1 VDQAGSGAGHPK
13 SSATDGYGDQEQLER
28 AEKGQGWAQ
37 PWITKAH
44 LVKSQMLNDLK
55 SEQVLRVLLTCG
67 RARSL
72 VLMCGIGTIEVKA
85 LRCARFDSRSS
96 LVVQLKSS
104 ALIFK
109 ERGKMSTTWFITGAS
124 RGIGREL
131 TEQALARV
139 DCVAATLRHPEQ
151 LDDLAAVHGD
161 RLWVRQLDV
170 TDTMQ
175 LGRVVEEAFT
185 DHERIDVVVSN
196 AGFGVFGAAED
207 LTNDQVE
214 QMIATNLTAAIH
226 LARLVVPYL
235 RRQGGG
241 RLMQLSSMGGHIA
254 FPAFS
259 LYHATKWGIEGFYEA
274 LAQEVEPFGIH
285 TTLVE
290 PGMIRTSFY
299 EAATRVPVSEP
310 YQGGP
315 ADRKPIPLEQM
326 PGSQTRVVAAMIE
339 AALSENPPRR
349 LLLGS
354 DAYGLV
360 THALN
365 ERLATFERQRA
376 VAFSTDVDQGEVA
389 S

>member
-1 VDQAGSGAGHPK
+1 MAS
-13 SSATDGYGDQEQLER
+13 
-28 AEKGQGWAQ
+28 
-37 PWITKAH
+37 
-44 LVKSQMLNDLK
+44 
-55 SEQVLRVLLTCG
+55 
-67 RARSL
+67 
-72 VLMCGIGTIEVKA
+72 
-85 LRCARFDSRSS
+85 
-96 LVVQLKSS
+96 
-104 ALIFK
+104 
-109 ERGKMSTTWFITGAS
+109 TWFITGAS
-124 RGIGREL
+124 RGLGREL
-131 TEQALARV
+131 TEQALARG
-139 DCVAATLRHPEQ
+139 DRVAATLRTPSQ
-151 LDDLAAVHGD
+151 LDDLAAVHSD
-161 RLWVRQLDV
+161 RFWVRQLDV

-175 LGRVVEEAFT
+175 MSRVVKEAFT
-185 DHERIDVVVSN
+185 AYERIDVVVSN

-259 LYHATKWGIEGFYEA
+259 LYHTTKWGIEGFYEA
-274 LAQEVEPFGIH
+274 LAQEVEAFGIH

-290 PGMIRTSFY
+290 PGMIRTGFY

-310 YQGGP
+310 YRGGP
-315 ADRKPIPLEQM
+315 TDRKPIPLEQM
-326 PGSQTRVVAAMIE
+326 PGSQSRVVAAMIE

-360 THALN
+360 TDALK
-365 ERLATFERQRA
+365 ERLATFEQQKA
-376 VAFSTDVDQGEVA
+376 VAFSTDVDQGEDA

>member
-1 VDQAGSGAGHPK
+1 
-13 SSATDGYGDQEQLER
+13 
-28 AEKGQGWAQ
+28 
-37 PWITKAH
+37 
-44 LVKSQMLNDLK
+44 
-55 SEQVLRVLLTCG
+55 
-67 RARSL
+67 
-72 VLMCGIGTIEVKA
+72 
-85 LRCARFDSRSS
+85 
-96 LVVQLKSS
+96 
-104 ALIFK
+104 
-109 ERGKMSTTWFITGAS
+109 MSTTWFITGAS
-124 RGIGREL
+124 RGLGREL
-131 TEQALARV
+131 TEQVLARG
-139 DCVAATLRHPEQ
+139 DRVAATLRTPSQ
-151 LDDLAAVHGD
+151 LDDLVAVHGH

-175 LGRVVEEAFT
+175 MGRVVEEAFT

-207 LTNDQVE
+207 VTNDQVE
-214 QMIATNLTAAIH
+214 QMITTNLTAAIH

-241 RLMQLSSMGGHIA
+241 RLMQVSSMGGHMA

-274 LAQEVEPFGIH
+274 LAQEVAPFGIH

-290 PGMIRTSFY
+290 PGMIRTGFY
-299 EAATRVPVSEP
+299 EAATRVPMSEP
-310 YQGGP
+310 YRGGP

-339 AALSENPPRR
+339 AAQSENPPRR

-354 DAYGLV
+354 DAYRLV
-360 THALN
+360 TEALN

-376 VAFSTDVDQGEVA
+376 VAFSTDVDQGEDA

>member
-1 VDQAGSGAGHPK
+1 
-13 SSATDGYGDQEQLER
+13 
-28 AEKGQGWAQ
+28 
-37 PWITKAH
+37 
-44 LVKSQMLNDLK
+44 
-55 SEQVLRVLLTCG
+55 
-67 RARSL
+67 
-72 VLMCGIGTIEVKA
+72 
-85 LRCARFDSRSS
+85 
-96 LVVQLKSS
+96 
-104 ALIFK
+104 
-109 ERGKMSTTWFITGAS
+109 MSTTWFITGAS
-124 RGIGREL
+124 RGLGREL
-131 TEQALARV
+131 TEQVLARG
-139 DCVAATLRHPEQ
+139 DRVAATLRTPSQ
-151 LDDLAAVHGD
+151 LDDLVAVHGH

-175 LGRVVEEAFT
+175 MGRVVEEAFT

-207 LTNDQVE
+207 VTNDQVE

-241 RLMQLSSMGGHIA
+241 RLIQVSSMGGHIA

-259 LYHATKWGIEGFYEA
+259 LYHATKWGIEGFFEA

-290 PGMIRTSFY
+290 PGMIRTGFY

-326 PGSQTRVVAAMIE
+326 PGSQTKVVAAMIE

-354 DAYGLV
+354 DAYRLV
-360 THALN
+360 TEALN

-376 VAFSTDVDQGEVA
+376 VAFSTDVDQGEDA

>member
-1 VDQAGSGAGHPK
+1 M
-13 SSATDGYGDQEQLER
+13 SS
-28 AEKGQGWAQ
+28 
-37 PWITKAH
+37 
-44 LVKSQMLNDLK
+44 
-55 SEQVLRVLLTCG
+55 TC
-67 RARSL
+67 
-72 VLMCGIGTIEVKA
+72 
-85 LRCARFDSRSS
+85 
-96 LVVQLKSS
+96 
-104 ALIFK
+104 
-109 ERGKMSTTWFITGAS
+109 FITGAS
-124 RGIGREL
+124 RGMGREL
-131 TEQALARV
+131 TEQALARG
-139 DCVAATLRHPEQ
+139 DRIAATLRTPSQ
-151 LDDLAAVHGD
+151 LDDLVAVHGH

-175 LGRVVEEAFT
+175 MGRVVEEAFT

-207 LTNDQVE
+207 VTNDQVE

-241 RLMQLSSMGGHIA
+241 RLMQVSSMGGHMA

-290 PGMIRTSFY
+290 PGMIRTGFY

-354 DAYGLV
+354 DAYRLV
-360 THALN
+360 TEALN

-376 VAFSTDVDQGEVA
+376 VAFSTDVDQGEDA

>member
-1 VDQAGSGAGHPK
+1 M
-13 SSATDGYGDQEQLER
+13 SS
-28 AEKGQGWAQ
+28 
-37 PWITKAH
+37 
-44 LVKSQMLNDLK
+44 
-55 SEQVLRVLLTCG
+55 
-67 RARSL
+67 
-72 VLMCGIGTIEVKA
+72 
-85 LRCARFDSRSS
+85 
-96 LVVQLKSS
+96 
-104 ALIFK
+104 
-109 ERGKMSTTWFITGAS
+109 TWFITGAS
-124 RGIGREL
+124 RGMGREL
-131 TEQALARV
+131 TEQALARG
-139 DCVAATLRHPEQ
+139 DRVAATLRTPSQ
-151 LDDLAAVHGD
+151 LDDLVAVHGH

-175 LGRVVEEAFT
+175 MGRVVEEAFT

-207 LTNDQVE
+207 VTNDQVE

-241 RLMQLSSMGGHIA
+241 RLMQVSSMGGHMA

-274 LAQEVEPFGIH
+274 LAQEVAPFGIH

-290 PGMIRTSFY
+290 PGMIRTGFY
-299 EAATRVPVSEP
+299 EAATRVPMSEP
-310 YQGGP
+310 YRGGP

-339 AALSENPPRR
+339 AAQSENPPRR

-354 DAYGLV
+354 DAYRLV
-360 THALN
+360 TEALN
-365 ERLATFERQRA
+365 ERLATFERQSA
-376 VAFSTDVDQGEVA
+376 VAFSTDVDQGEDA

>member
-1 VDQAGSGAGHPK
+1 M
-13 SSATDGYGDQEQLER
+13 SS
-28 AEKGQGWAQ
+28 
-37 PWITKAH
+37 
-44 LVKSQMLNDLK
+44 
-55 SEQVLRVLLTCG
+55 
-67 RARSL
+67 
-72 VLMCGIGTIEVKA
+72 
-85 LRCARFDSRSS
+85 
-96 LVVQLKSS
+96 
-104 ALIFK
+104 
-109 ERGKMSTTWFITGAS
+109 TWFITGAS
-124 RGIGREL
+124 RGLGREL
-131 TEQALARV
+131 TEQALARG
-139 DCVAATLRHPEQ
+139 DRVAGTLRTPTQ
-151 LDDLAAVHGD
+151 LDDLAVVAGD

-175 LGRVVEEAFT
+175 MGRVVKEVFT

-226 LARLVVPYL
+226 LTRLVVPHL

-241 RLMQLSSMGGHIA
+241 RLMQVSSMGGHIA

-259 LYHATKWGIEGFYEA
+259 LYHATKWDIEGFYEA
-274 LAQEVEPFGIH
+274 LAQEVAPFGIH

-290 PGMIRTSFY
+290 PGMIRTGFY
-299 EAATRVPVSEP
+299 EAATRVPMSEP

-326 PGSQTRVVAAMIE
+326 PGSQTKVVAAMIE

-354 DAYGLV
+354 DAYSLV
-360 THALN
+360 TDALK
-365 ERLATFERQRA
+365 ERLSTFEQQKA
-376 VAFSTDVDQGEVA
+376 VAFSTDFDQGEDA

>member
-1 VDQAGSGAGHPK
+1 M
-13 SSATDGYGDQEQLER
+13 SS
-28 AEKGQGWAQ
+28 
-37 PWITKAH
+37 
-44 LVKSQMLNDLK
+44 
-55 SEQVLRVLLTCG
+55 
-67 RARSL
+67 
-72 VLMCGIGTIEVKA
+72 
-85 LRCARFDSRSS
+85 
-96 LVVQLKSS
+96 
-104 ALIFK
+104 
-109 ERGKMSTTWFITGAS
+109 TWFITGAS
-124 RGIGREL
+124 RGLGREL
-131 TEQALARV
+131 TEQVLTRG
-139 DCVAATLRHPEQ
+139 DRVAATLRTPSQ
-151 LDDLAAVHGD
+151 LDELVGVAGN

-170 TDTMQ
+170 TDTVRM
-175 LGRVVEEAFT
+175 GRVVEVAFT

-226 LARLVVPYL
+226 LARLVVPHL

-241 RLMQLSSMGGHIA
+241 RLLQVSSMGGHIA
-254 FPAFS
+254 FPTFS

-285 TTLVE
+285 TILVE

-315 ADRKPIPLEQM
+315 ADRTPIPLDQM

-339 AALSENPPRR
+339 VALSETPPRR

-360 THALN
+360 TAALN
-365 ERLATFERQRA
+365 QRLATFERQRA
-376 VAFSTDVDQGEVA
+376 VAFSTDIDQGEVA

>member
-1 VDQAGSGAGHPK
+1 M
-13 SSATDGYGDQEQLER
+13 SS
-28 AEKGQGWAQ
+28 
-37 PWITKAH
+37 
-44 LVKSQMLNDLK
+44 
-55 SEQVLRVLLTCG
+55 
-67 RARSL
+67 
-72 VLMCGIGTIEVKA
+72 
-85 LRCARFDSRSS
+85 
-96 LVVQLKSS
+96 
-104 ALIFK
+104 
-109 ERGKMSTTWFITGAS
+109 TWFITGAS

-131 TEQALARV
+131 TEQALVRG
-139 DCVAATLRHPEQ
+139 DRVAATLRTPSQ
-151 LDDLAAVHGD
+151 LDDLAVGHGD

-170 TDTMQ
+170 TDTVRM
-175 LGRVVEEAFT
+175 GHIVEEAFA

-207 LTNDQVE
+207 VTNEQVE

-241 RLMQLSSMGGHIA
+241 RLIQVSSMGGHMA

-274 LAQEVEPFGIH
+274 LAQEVAPFSIH

-290 PGMIRTSFY
+290 PGMIRTGFY
-299 EAATRVPVSEP
+299 EAATRVPMSEP
-310 YQGGP
+310 YRGGP

-339 AALSENPPRR
+339 AAQSENPPRR

-354 DAYGLV
+354 DAYRLV
-360 THALN
+360 TEALN

-376 VAFSTDVDQGEVA
+376 VAFSTDVDQGEDA

>member
-1 VDQAGSGAGHPK
+1 M
-13 SSATDGYGDQEQLER
+13 SS
-28 AEKGQGWAQ
+28 
-37 PWITKAH
+37 
-44 LVKSQMLNDLK
+44 
-55 SEQVLRVLLTCG
+55 
-67 RARSL
+67 
-72 VLMCGIGTIEVKA
+72 
-85 LRCARFDSRSS
+85 
-96 LVVQLKSS
+96 
-104 ALIFK
+104 
-109 ERGKMSTTWFITGAS
+109 TWFITGAS
-124 RGIGREL
+124 RGMGREL
-131 TEQALARV
+131 TEQALARG
-139 DCVAATLRHPEQ
+139 DRVAATLRTPSQ
-151 LDDLAAVHGD
+151 LDDLVAVHGH

-175 LGRVVEEAFT
+175 MGRVVEEAFT

-207 LTNDQVE
+207 VTNDQVE

-241 RLMQLSSMGGHIA
+241 RLMQVSSMGGHMA

-285 TTLVE
+285 TILVE

-315 ADRKPIPLEQM
+315 ADRTPIPLEQM
-326 PGSQTRVVAAMIE
+326 PGSQTRVVAAIIE

-360 THALN
+360 TEALN
-365 ERLATFERQRA
+365 QRLATFERQRF
-376 VAFSTDVDQGEVA
+376 VAFSTDIDQGEDA